1 MKTKFAPPPA
11 IIITAIAIVIMV
23 VSQMNAKVYRV
34 PQPTFAPPPTPGEPL
49 AGFGTPSPTLA
60 QPLVTE
66 ALALEQALFYD
77 SYFSVWQKHSWSAT
91 TLKLEPGRIT
101 LKAFPSRTA
110 ESAEA
115 GRDEWFAPEVEADA
129 GAVWR
134 ITIKG
139 DVHVSVI
146 SMRPA
151 DKNAIYDGVTYVISQ
166 RTGNLLAVIPGTPK

>member
-1 MKTKFAPPPA
+1 MKIKFAPPPA
-11 IIITAIAIVIMV
+11 VIITAIAIVIMLA
-23 VSQMNAKVYRV
+23 SQINAKVYRV

-49 AGFGTPSPTLA
+49 TGFGTPSPTLA

-66 ALALEQALFYD
+66 SLALEQALFYD
-77 SYFSVWQKHSWSAT
+77 SHFSVWQNRSWSAA

-115 GRDEWFAPEVEADA
+115 GREAWFAPEVEADA

-134 ITIKG
+134 ITING
-139 DVHVSVI
+139 DVQVNVI
-146 SMRPA
+146 SMWA
-151 DKNAIYDGVTYVISQ
+151 DTGNIISDSVTYVISQ
-166 RTGNLLAVIPGTPK
+166 RTGNLLAVIPGKSK